1 MAKCIRHS
9 IGIASLAFIYT
20 VALTGCEENGAVKAR
35 RMIVQKHGPR
45 VARIII
51 EDIQRHLAGLRLAAK
66 RIAPGFVRVQG
77 EKQEIEMRKVLHL
90 VRHPKRGIEQLI
102 ISPMS
107 FIAAVDKMGV
117 VIARDTEPDRMK
129 GMNLA
134 EMFPVVKEAL
144 SGKAGYAIG
153 EFKANKKG
161 EQPSITLIMAVPS
174 RYEGEIV
181 GGLVIG
187 IPLWRLAQRLSRQ
200 LQAEHAGQ
208 GVVLWVYVYR
218 QDKLYHFG
226 TPQSM
231 DELVPTYDE
240 RRKGLSRSPGG
251 YTGEVAQFGS
261 FYGYGVRPIR
271 VLGDD
276 IGVIIF
282 RMDPK

>member
-1 MAKCIRHS
+1 
-9 IGIASLAFIYT
+9 
-20 VALTGCEENGAVKAR
+20 
-35 RMIVQKHGPR
+35 MIVQKHAPR
-45 VARIII
+45 IAQVVI
-51 EDIQRHLAGLRLAAK
+51 EDIQRHLAGLQLAAT

-77 EKQEIEMRKVLHL
+77 EKQEKEMRMVLRL
-90 VRHPKRGIEQLI
+90 VRHPKKGVEQLI

-107 FIAAVDKMGV
+107 FIAAIDKNGV

-134 EMFPVVKEAL
+134 HLFPVVKEAL
-144 SGKAGYAIG
+144 SGKAGYAVG
-153 EFKANKKG
+153 EFKAIKKG
-161 EQPSITLIMAVPS
+161 EQPSVTVIIAMPS

-181 GGLVIG
+181 GGLVVG
-187 IPLWRLAQRLSRQ
+187 IPLWRLSQRLSRQ

-218 QDKLYHFG
+218 KDKLYHFG
-226 TPQSM
+226 TPKSM
-231 DELVPTYDE
+231 DELVPSLEE
-240 RRKGLSRSPGG
+240 RRQGLKRSPGG

-261 FYGYGVRPIR
+261 FYGYGVRPLR

>member
-1 MAKCIRHS
+1 MFKRFWYSFGLTSLLLITTLA
-9 IGIASLAFIYT
+9 IA
-20 VALTGCEENGAVKAR
+20 GCEEEGAAHAR
-35 RMIVQKHGPR
+35 RMIVQKHAPR
-45 VARIII
+45 VADVVI
-51 EDIQRHLAGLRLAAK
+51 EDIQRHLVGLRLAAE
-66 RIAPGFVRVQG
+66 RIAPGFVRVEG
-77 EKQEIEMRKVLHL
+77 ERQEKEIRKVLRL
-90 VRHPKRGIEQLI
+90 IRHPKRGVEQLI

-107 FIAAVDKMGV
+107 FIATVDKTGV

-134 EMFPVVKEAL
+134 KLFPVVKEAL
-144 SGKAGYAIG
+144 SGKAGYAVG
-153 EFKANKKG
+153 EFKAIKKG
-161 EQPSITLIMAVPS
+161 EEPSVTVIMAVPS

-187 IPLWRLAQRLSRQ
+187 IPLWRLSQRLSRQ
-200 LQAEHAGQ
+200 LQAEHAGK

-218 QDKLYHFG
+218 GDKLYHFG

-231 DELVPTYDE
+231 DLLVPKPEE
-240 RRKGLSRSPGG
+240 RRKGLKRSPGG
-251 YTGEVAQFGS
+251 YTGEVTQFGS

>member
-1 MAKCIRHS
+1 
-9 IGIASLAFIYT
+9 
-20 VALTGCEENGAVKAR
+20 
-35 RMIVQKHGPR
+35 
-45 VARIII
+45 
-51 EDIQRHLAGLRLAAK
+51 
-66 RIAPGFVRVQG
+66 
-77 EKQEIEMRKVLHL
+77 
-90 VRHPKRGIEQLI
+90 
-102 ISPMS
+102 MS
-107 FIAAVDKMGV
+107 FIAAVDKTGV

-134 EMFPVVKEAL
+134 ELFPVVKDAL
-144 SGKAGYAIG
+144 SGKEGFAVG
-153 EFKANKKG
+153 EFKAIKKG
-161 EQPSITLIMAVPS
+161 EPPSVTVIMAVPS
-174 RYEGEIV
+174 RYHDEIV

-187 IPLWRLAQRLSRQ
+187 IPLWRLSQRLSRQ
-200 LQAEHAGQ
+200 LQAEYAGQ

-218 QDKLYHFG
+218 KDKLYHFG

-231 DELVPTYDE
+231 DLLVPSPEE

-251 YTGEVAQFGS
+251 YTGEAAQFGS